1 MRKGNLTYKISGVD
15 SDKKDKLSEQILE
28 KIYRN
33 FKGKIL
39 NIPWGFAGFYKYS
52 KNLLICGSCDGVG
65 TKIRIA
71 SLLDMY
77 DTVGEDLVAM
87 NVNDLVVHNVKPIFF
102 LDYIAFDKLD
112 KKRVQRI
119 ISGILRGC
127 EKAGVVLLG
136 GETAIMPSFY
146 TKNSCEIVGSA
157 VGITRKDKVIYGKYI
172 KEGDIVIGLE
182 SSGLHSNGFSLV
194 RKVIFNGNEN
204 RDILLHTKI
213 DGEVLGEILLTPTR
227 IYVRTFLKLTE
238 RFKSNS
244 VIRGAAHI
252 TGGGLEGNLSRII
265 PDGLSAVINC
275 KTWPKYKIFEFLQKK
290 GNIPWQEMYK
300 TFNMG
305 IGFVIVVNKNYFSAV
320 ERFLREKLTTKFH
333 IIGTIE
339 KAKNRNKV
347 KLIY

>member
-1 MRKGNLTYKISGVD
+1 MNREVLTYKVSGVD
-15 SDKKDKLSEQILE
+15 VNKKDKLSEQILE
-28 KIYRN
+28 KIYKN
-33 FKGKIL
+33 SKGKIL

-52 KNLLICGSCDGVG
+52 KDLLICGSCDGVG

-71 SLLDMY
+71 SLLNRY
-77 DTVGEDLVAM
+77 DTIGEDLVAM

-112 KKRVQRI
+112 KKSVEI
-119 ISGILRGC
+119 IINGILRGC
-127 EKAGVVLLG
+127 GQAETVLLG

-157 VGITRKDKVIYGKYI
+157 VGIVSKDKVICGKYI

-194 RKVIFNGNEN
+194 RKVIFNGKEN
-204 RDILLHTKI
+204 CSVLSRTKI
-213 DGEVLGEILLTPTR
+213 DGKTLGDILLTPTK
-227 IYVRTFLKLTE
+227 IYVKTLLKVTDKFE
-238 RFKSNS
+238 PNT
-244 VIRGAAHI
+244 VIRGAANI
-252 TGGGLEGNLSRII
+252 TGGGIDGNLSRII

-275 KTWPKYKIFEFLQKK
+275 KIWEKPEIFEFLQKK
-290 GNIPWQEMYK
+290 GNISLQEMYN

-305 IGFVIVVNKNYFSAV
+305 IGFIIVVNKKYISAV
-320 ERFLREKLTTKFH
+320 EGFLRERLKERFY
-333 IIGTIE
+333 IIGAIE
-339 KAKNRNKV
+339 KAQNRDKV